1 MELRLYLQML
11 QRGWWIILLVAVV
24 AFAAS
29 LGISYTA
36 VPQYSA
42 VARFIITP
50 GASLTTGRDVVS
62 GLQTLDRG
70 IVATYVEVMNSRRIL
85 SESLALLNIAPADI
99 EDQYSIVAVELPD
112 SSVIELT
119 VLGPNPS
126 VAADLANTIGNNT
139 IGFARSLNT
148 VYIINILD
156 TAVPPQHPFSPQPVR
171 DAAVALV
178 LGLLVGALLAI
189 VSEQIRVPLEAYR
202 QRVRIDNVTGVYHS
216 RYFTSLLE
224 EELARHPDDVLSL
237 GVVELSGLEDLLDT
251 LPATALQW
259 VLQNVTGTLR
269 KELRGHDLIGR
280 LSDNTFIVMLPATPG
295 FAAKRTF
302 ARILQALSQPVTLS
316 QYGVTVEFD
325 PHIGG
330 AVYSNNISSRDLLEK
345 ARNSV
350 DRARRD
356 HDNPIYVWEMNNPF
370 WVEKDINSSLEGS
383 DVLP

>member
-1 MELRLYLQML
+1 MELRLYFQML
-11 QRGWWIILLVAVV
+11 QRGWWIILLVAII

-29 LGISYTA
+29 LGLSYTA
-36 VPQYSA
+36 VPQYNA
-42 VARFIITP
+42 AARFIITP
-50 GASLTTGRDVVS
+50 GSSLTTGRDVVS

-85 SESLALLNIAPADI
+85 SESLASLNIAAADI
-99 EDQYSIVAVELPD
+99 QDGYTIVAVELPD
-112 SSVIELT
+112 SSVIELS
-119 VLGPNPS
+119 VSGPNPNT
-126 VAADLANTIGNNT
+126 AADLANTIGNNT
-139 IGFARSLNT
+139 ISFARSLNT
-148 VYIINILD
+148 VYVINILD
-156 TAVPPQHPFSPQPVR
+156 TAVPAQIPFSPQPVR
-171 DAAVALV
+171 DSAVALV

-189 VSEQIRVPLEAYR
+189 VSEQIRIPLEAYR
-202 QRVRIDNVTGVYHS
+202 QRVRVDNVTGVYTS
-216 RYFTSLLE
+216 RYFISQLE

-251 LPATALQW
+251 LPPAALQW
-259 VLQNVTGTLR
+259 VLQNVTQTLR

-280 LSDNTFIVMLPATPG
+280 ISDNTFIVMLPATPG

-302 ARILQALSQPVTLS
+302 ARIAQALSRPVNLS

-330 AVYSNNISSRDLLEK
+330 AVYTNNISSSDLLEK

-350 DRARRD
+350 DQARRD

-370 WVEKDINSSLEGS
+370 WVEKDINASLEGS

>member
-1 MELRLYLQML
+1 MELRLYFQML
-11 QRGWWIILLVAVV
+11 QRGWWIILLVAVI

-36 VPQYSA
+36 VPQYSS

-85 SESLALLNIAPADI
+85 SESLASLNISEAEI
-99 EDQYSIVAVELPD
+99 QSNYSVLAVELPD

-119 VLGPNPS
+119 VTGPNPKI
-126 VAADLANTIGNNT
+126 AADLANAIGNNT

-148 VYIINILD
+148 VYIMNVLD
-156 TAVPPQHPFSPQPVR
+156 TAVPSPNPFSPQPVR
-171 DAAVALV
+171 DSLVAVV

-189 VSEQIRVPLEAYR
+189 LSEQIRIPLEAYR
-202 QRVRIDNVTGVYHS
+202 QRVRVDNVTGVYNS

-224 EELARHPDDVLSL
+224 EELAQHPEDILTI
-237 GVVELSGLEDLLDT
+237 GIVELSGLEDLLDS
-251 LPATALQW
+251 LPPAALQW

-280 LSDNTFIVMLPATPG
+280 LSDNTFIVMLPATAG
-295 FAAKRTF
+295 AAARRTF
-302 ARILQALSQPVTLS
+302 GRIAQALAQPVNLP
-316 QYGVTVEFD
+316 QYGLTVEFD

-330 AVYSNNISSRDLLEK
+330 AVYSNNLSSHDLLEK
-345 ARNSV
+345 AKKSTEE
-350 DRARRD
+350 ARRD
-356 HDNPIYVWEMNNPF
+356 NSNPIYIWEMNNPF
-370 WVEKDINSSLEGS
+370 WVEKDMSSALEGS
-383 DVLP
+383 DVQP